1 MVETTARFLREIG
14 DRIGAGR
21 IEEVR
26 LFPPMRQGGIET
38 GVAVVA
44 ASDPGEPR
52 HTLYSAHYRNTLKGK
67 ERGKWEC
74 DVTAEADA
82 PLVTI
87 DEVVR
92 GVMKRAGEPFEP
104 ERIPA
109 HAFRT
114 IVGYVEAERVG
125 DSSIAAGNAGGDPA
139 TAELADGGGTA

>member
-14 DRIGAGR
+14 DRIGPQLV
-21 IEEVR
+21 EEVR
-26 LFPPMRQGGIET
+26 LFPPIRQGGVET

-44 ASDPGEPR
+44 ASEPGEAR
-52 HTLYSAHYRNTLKGK
+52 HTVYSARYRNTLKGK

-109 HAFRT
+109 HAFRM
-114 IVGYVEAERVG
+114 IVGYVEADTAP
-125 DSSIAAGNAGGDPA
+125 DSAVTDDTAAGAATRADSPVGEA
-139 TAELADGGGTA
+139 TA